1 MSSVQ
6 KNLIL
11 QYVNMID
18 THISDVISSENDSYG
33 YTWSEKIFF
42 DCIKHNYLCKVLLL
56 DNTVVGYLISSIVQ
70 NECHIMNL
78 CIRKEFRGN
87 GYGKYLLKELHEEVI
102 KSDCVLV
109 FLECRPSNL
118 SALNLYKSEGYNE
131 IGLRKN
137 YYPAPNGYE
146 DALMLAKNVKK

>member
-11 QYVNMID
+11 QYIDMID
-18 THISDVISSENDSYG
+18 DHIRDVIDIENDSYG
-33 YTWSEKIFF
+33 YPWSEKIFF

-56 DNTVVGYLISSIVQ
+56 DNAVIGYLISSIVQ

-87 GYGKYLLKELHEEVI
+87 SYGKYLLNELHEEVI
-102 KSDCVLV
+102 NSNCILV